1 MKANTATH
9 RARLRLPG
17 TAAPDN
23 SSHDTPNVMQ
33 PPNPLRRMLTVLAL
47 GAMALCISPVSAQD
61 LISNGS
67 FEVGSPVP
75 GNSGQLQIAA
85 GNTANLPGWTASQ
98 AFGWYFR
105 ASAWGRTA
113 PDGSFNM
120 NLNSATGQ
128 NTLSQSFAVAAGDT
142 YTVSYYEAKRG
153 NGYLDTT
160 VSVAAGLVTGAAG
173 SPVAVTAG
181 PSTSIVQATAV
192 NNNWTLHSFTFTP
205 DTTTTATITF
215 GNHYG
220 GGQGDNDGVF
230 LDKVSVLGPVSL
242 ATTTTTLTRS
252 SGTVTPSIYND
263 SLSFDVALDPTTAT
277 GTVRLYDGGASGTLI
292 GTGTLSGGTCTIT
305 PATTALSVGAHA
317 NIVAVYIG
325 DTTHETSTSVALS
338 PAQVVNSGG
347 ATALLITTPPSG
359 AQPGVAWATQPTV
372 NVLDASGNIVDSNAS
387 ITLAIT
393 TGTPASG
400 GAGTLIGTTTV
411 SAVNG
416 VATFSGLSIDTAG
429 VGYRLTATSGE
440 LTPADSALFTVS
452 SGTVLYDSTACSG
465 QFPRTTLD
473 FTPVAGHVYTL
484 SFSLNN
490 PTNSVVNCLIGLS
503 PKNLADNTYSDGT
516 LIDGFWNSSG
526 GSIARQYNG
535 GGNGSAFTSAG
546 SGNGYRGSHGVLIS
560 NYEVVLDT
568 TAVTWKTSTSMS
580 SALGTVSGAAFNAVG
595 TAKSVQVWVRDPG
608 NGIYPTISN
617 FRLTD
622 TNVAASLTPT
632 TTTLARSSG
641 TVTPS
646 NYNDS
651 LSFDVA
657 LSPSTATG
665 TVQLYDGGAS
675 GTLIGTGTLSGGTCT
690 ITPATTALSV
700 GSHANIVAVYLGDST
715 HATSTSIALDPA
727 QVVNSGGATAL
738 LITTPP
744 SGGQPGVAWATQPTV
759 QVLDAGGN
767 IVDSDASITLAITT
781 GTPASGGAGT
791 LIGTTTVSAVNG
803 VATFSGL
810 SIDTAGVGYRL
821 TASSGVLTP
830 ADSALFSVTAG
841 TVLYDSTACSG
852 QFPRTTLD
860 FTPVAGHVYTLSF
873 SLNNPADTVLNALIG
888 LSPYALADNAYDAGT
903 LIDGFW
909 NSSGGSISRQYN
921 GDGNGDA
928 FTPAG
933 SGNGYRGSHGV
944 LISNYEVV
952 LDTTSLPWKTSTSMS
967 SALGTVSGA
976 VSNAVGTA
984 KSVQVWVRDPGNGI
998 YPTISNFRLT
1008 DTAVSV
1014 TPTYASW
1021 ATSNGF
1027 DPNHPE
1033 AVGNDGLTNLMIY
1046 ALNLKTDGTNGSPG
1060 TLTGNLLSFSKRAEA
1075 VTNNDV
1081 SYLIEE
1087 SDDLGLT
1094 DPWTEV
1100 STYDTNDNST
1110 ISYSLP
1116 TGKPASYARL
1126 RVTKP

>member
-1 MKANTATH
+1 MKKNTASH
-9 RARLRLPG
+9 RACLRLPG
-17 TAAPDN
+17 TAALAT
-23 SSHDTPNVMQ
+23 SSHDSTNVMQ
-33 PPNPLRRMLTVLAL
+33 PVSPLRRILTVLAL
-47 GAMALCISPVSAQD
+47 GAMALCITPVSAQD

-305 PATTALSVGAHA
+305 PATTALSVGTHA

-325 DTTHETSTSVALS
+325 DTTHNTSTSVALS

-359 AQPGVAWATQPTV
+359 ALPGVAWATQPTV

-429 VGYRLTATSGE
+429 VGYRLTAASGQ
-440 LTPADSALFTVS
+440 LTPADSALFSVTA
-452 SGTVLYDSTACSG
+452 GTVLYDSTACSG
-465 QFPRTTLD
+465 NFPRKTLD

-503 PKNLADNTYSDGT
+503 PKTLADNTYNDGT

-526 GSIARQYNG
+526 GTIARQYNG
-535 GGNGSAFTSAG
+535 GGNGTAFTSTG

-580 SALGTVSGAAFNAVG
+580 SALGTVSGAAFTAVG
-595 TAKSVQVWVRDPG
+595 T
-608 NGIYPTISN
+608 T
-617 FRLTD
+617 
-622 TNVAASLTPT
+622 
-632 TTTLARSSG
+632 
-641 TVTPS
+641 
-646 NYNDS
+646 
-651 LSFDVA
+651 
-657 LSPSTATG
+657 
-665 TVQLYDGGAS
+665 
-675 GTLIGTGTLSGGTCT
+675 
-690 ITPATTALSV
+690 
-700 GSHANIVAVYLGDST
+700 
-715 HATSTSIALDPA
+715 
-727 QVVNSGGATAL
+727 
-738 LITTPP
+738 
-744 SGGQPGVAWATQPTV
+744 
-759 QVLDAGGN
+759 
-767 IVDSDASITLAITT
+767 
-781 GTPASGGAGT
+781 
-791 LIGTTTVSAVNG
+791 
-803 VATFSGL
+803 
-810 SIDTAGVGYRL
+810 
-821 TASSGVLTP
+821 
-830 ADSALFSVTAG
+830 
-841 TVLYDSTACSG
+841 
-852 QFPRTTLD
+852 
-860 FTPVAGHVYTLSF
+860 
-873 SLNNPADTVLNALIG
+873 
-888 LSPYALADNAYDAGT
+888 
-903 LIDGFW
+903 
-909 NSSGGSISRQYN
+909 
-921 GDGNGDA
+921 
-928 FTPAG
+928 
-933 SGNGYRGSHGV
+933 
-944 LISNYEVV
+944 
-952 LDTTSLPWKTSTSMS
+952 
-967 SALGTVSGA
+967 
-976 VSNAVGTA
+976 

-1008 DTAVSV
+1008 DTAVIV

-1021 ATSNGF
+1021 ATTNGVSSTPSADSN
-1027 DPNHPE
+1027 
-1033 AVGNDGLTNLMIY
+1033 NDGVENGVAYFMNATGVTTN
-1046 ALNLKTDGTNGSPG
+1046 PG
-1060 TLTGNLLSFSKRAEA
+1060 ITGNTVTWPNGGNIPSTEYGADKQFVVQTSPDLVTWTPVALGDLITNTSGPGGALTYTLPAGAEGGKLFTRLL
-1075 VTNNDV
+1075 VIPN
-1081 SYLIEE
+1081 
-1087 SDDLGLT
+1087 
-1094 DPWTEV
+1094 
-1100 STYDTNDNST
+1100 
-1110 ISYSLP
+1110 
-1116 TGKPASYARL
+1116 
-1126 RVTKP
+1126 